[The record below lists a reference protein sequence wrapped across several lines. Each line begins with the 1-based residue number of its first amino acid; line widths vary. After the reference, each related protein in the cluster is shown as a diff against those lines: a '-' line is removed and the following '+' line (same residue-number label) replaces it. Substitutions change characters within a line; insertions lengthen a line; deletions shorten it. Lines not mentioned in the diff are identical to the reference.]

1 MSSRVSE
8 LFKDLRKANKTALIT
23 YITAGFPNQNLC
35 QDILNQM
42 AESGSDII
50 ELGMPFSD
58 PMADGPIIQESSKLV
73 LDNNHTM
80 RMTFDLVERFRKK
93 NSKTP
98 IILMGYYNPI
108 YQFGSEEFLNE
119 CKKYNIDGLIIV
131 DLPPEHDDELCDLAI
146 NLGIDFIRMVTPTTN
161 KNRLKMVLD
170 KSSGFLYYVSVMG
183 ITGTKRPDLEILE
196 NQVKDLKKS
205 TELPVAVGF
214 GIKES
219 NQARKIS
226 KFSDAIVIGTA
237 FIEIIMQSYKNNE
250 NNNSIIGKASDYIRN
265 IKSAL

>member
-1 MSSRVSE
+1 MNSRISD
-8 LFKDLRKANKTALIT
+8 LFKDLREVNKPALVT
-23 YITAGFPNQNLC
+23 YITAGFPEQNLC
-35 QDILNQM
+35 QDLLNQM
-42 AESGSDII
+42 PESGSDII

-73 LDNNHTM
+73 LENNHTM
-80 RMTFDLVERFRKK
+80 RLTFDLIEGFRKK
-93 NSKTP
+93 NSETP

-108 YQFGSEEFLNE
+108 YQYGNEAFINE

-131 DLPPEHDDELCDLAI
+131 DLPPEHDEELCDLAI
-146 NLGIDFIRMVTPTTN
+146 DLGIDFIRMVTPTTDR
-161 KNRLKMVLD
+161 NRLKKVLD

-183 ITGTKRPDLEILE
+183 ITGTKKPDLKILE
-196 NQVKDLKKS
+196 NQVEDLKKF
-205 TELPVAVGF
+205 TELPIAVGF

-219 NQARKIS
+219 DQARKIS

-237 FIEIIMQSYKNNE
+237 FIEIIMQSYKNKE
-250 NNNSIIGKASDYIRN
+250 NNNSIIEKASNYIKN

>member
-1 MSSRVSE
+1 MNSRISD
-8 LFKDLRKANKTALIT
+8 LFKDLREANKPALVT
-23 YITAGFPNQNLC
+23 YITAGFPDQNLC
-35 QDILNQM
+35 QDLLNQM
-42 AESGSDII
+42 PESGSDII

-73 LDNNHTM
+73 LENNHTM
-80 RMTFDLVERFRKK
+80 RLTFDLIEGFRKK
-93 NSKTP
+93 NSETP

-108 YQFGSEEFLNE
+108 YQFGNEAFINE

-131 DLPPEHDDELCDLAI
+131 DLPPEHDKELCDLAI
-146 NLGIDFIRMVTPTTN
+146 DLGIDFIRMVTPTTDR
-161 KNRLKMVLD
+161 NRLKKVLD

-183 ITGTKRPDLEILE
+183 ITGTKKPDLKILE
-196 NQVKDLKKS
+196 NQVKDLKKF
-205 TELPVAVGF
+205 TELPIAVGF

-219 NQARKIS
+219 DQARKIS

-237 FIEIIMQSYKNNE
+237 FIEIIMQSYKNKE
-250 NNNSIIGKASDYIRN
+250 NNNSIIEKASNYIKN